1 MQNDE
6 RRERFRFNIL
16 RLPST
21 RTTVLVERRAREV
34 HAAWLELRVERKALE
49 RASAS
54 GWTLLHEAWIR
65 LLSEVPCGD
74 EVIRVRHRY
83 HDGPAILMSESRF
96 RALEKAAG
104 LSPVD
109 Q

>member
-34 HAAWLELRVERKALE
+34 HAAWLELRAERKTLE
-49 RASAS
+49 RDKRVWLDSAPRRLNPVRPFCFVLTRMKRK
-54 GWTLLHEAWIR
+54 WREADR
-65 LLSEVPCGD
+65 
-74 EVIRVRHRY
+74 R
-83 HDGPAILMSESRF
+83 
-96 RALEKAAG
+96 
-104 LSPVD
+104 
-109 Q
+109 

>member
-34 HAAWLELRVERKALE
+34 HAAWLDLRAERKALE
-49 RASAS
+49 RDKRIWLDSAPR
-54 GWTLLHEAWIR
+54 R
-65 LLSEVPCGD
+65 LDPERPFCFVLT
-74 EVIRVRHRY
+74 RMKRKWR
-83 HDGPAILMSESRF
+83 
-96 RALEKAAG
+96 
-104 LSPVD
+104 
-109 Q
+109 